1 MTSTDIQDSTI
12 NAITPLPQAYLT
24 PTTQLTT
31 SLPPTEKIIHDNK
44 SLPSY
49 EHVKVDMPPEYFK
62 YSEQPE
68 YSKEEEEEDEFY
80 YPSKKKLNK
89 IQPESPWN
97 IVPVEEQEPWPITKR
112 LYVAGFL
119 IWPLWYI
126 GMAFSIFGKD
136 STTRIW
142 GKRCFVNSFIIT
154 GVYIYIAVAYFRTK
168 GTNNI

>member
-1 MTSTDIQDSTI
+1 MTSTYIQDSAT
-12 NAITPLPQAYLT
+12 NALTPLPQAYLT

-31 SLPPTEKIIHDNK
+31 SLPPTEKIIQLDNK

-49 EHVKVDMPPEYFK
+49 EHVKVDMPPEY
-62 YSEQPE
+62 
-68 YSKEEEEEDEFY
+68 SKEEEENEFY

-89 IQPESPWN
+89 IQPESPWD
-97 IVPVEEQEPWPITKR
+97 IVPVEEQELWPITKR

-136 STTRIW
+136 SITRIW
-142 GKRCFVNSFIIT
+142 GKRCFINSLVVT